1 MKTLCISLGCLLLL
15 LSCTT
20 QDICDDEDHSELVAR
35 FKTRV
40 DDVVADTILSDVT
53 IFGVREGKPDSLL
66 VVSQS
71 LSRVV
76 LPLDANKAYTRFVFR
91 IKDQSDTIR
100 INHTTEFYLISY
112 TCGFAPL
119 FTIQSLSGSTGLI
132 GSLEIRNAVI
142 DAELEQNEEHLWI
155 YF

>member
-1 MKTLCISLGCLLLL
+1 MRTLPISLCCLLGL

-20 QDICDDEDHSELVAR
+20 QDFCDDEDHSELVAR
-35 FKTRV
+35 FKTI
-40 DDVVADTILSDVT
+40 VADAVTDTIVSGVT
-53 IFGVREGKPDSLL
+53 LYGVREGQPDSLL
-66 VVSQS
+66 YISVPV
-71 LSRVV
+71 SRVI
-76 LPLDANKAYTRFVFR
+76 LPLDLHHGYTQYVLR
-91 IKDQSDTIR
+91 INDQSDTIR

-119 FTIQSLSGSTGLI
+119 FTIESLSNSGGLI
-132 GSLEIRNAVI
+132 GNMEVRNAVI